1 MMKINILYEDNHLLV
16 TEKPPGILSQADA
29 SGAPDML
36 TVIKAYLK
44 ETYQK
49 TGNVFVGLVHRLDR
63 RVGGVMVFAKTS
75 KAASRLSEAIRNRE
89 MDKKYLVKVKGLVEK
104 DGAVTLTIAKDE
116 KEKKA
121 FVAEEGKTSLLYY
134 RVICKNTDTSVLEVD
149 LITGRFHQIRLSM
162 MEINHPIVN
171 DYKYDEDQSST
182 RQELGLWCY
191 QISFPHP
198 ISKEKKTFT
207 LFPTS
212 TLWEKELPEIQ
223 ERLNSRNI

>member
-16 TEKPPGILSQADA
+16 AKKPPGILSQADA

-36 TVIKAYLK
+36 TWIKAYLK

-49 TGNVFVGLVHRLDR
+49 KGNVFVGLVHRLDR

-121 FVAEEGKTSLLYY
+121 FVDEEGKASLLYY
-134 RVICKNTDTSVLEVD
+134 RVICRNKDTSILEVD

-171 DYKYDEDQSST
+171 DYKYDEAQSFS
-182 RQELGLWCY
+182 REELGLWCY
-191 QISFPHP
+191 QICFPHP